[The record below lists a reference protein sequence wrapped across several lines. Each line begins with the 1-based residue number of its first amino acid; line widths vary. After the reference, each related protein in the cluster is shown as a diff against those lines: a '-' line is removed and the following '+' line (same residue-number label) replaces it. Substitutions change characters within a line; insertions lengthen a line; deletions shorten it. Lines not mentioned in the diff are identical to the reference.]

1 MPTLSAPRALAV
13 LDAAVVWTHDCLQAA
28 RTADAGLPTPCAGWD
43 LGDLLVHME
52 DSLAALAEAAL
63 GRVALDAPLPAAARE
78 PAVLVERVV
87 RRACHTRARWQALP
101 TGGAVEV
108 DVLALDR
115 DTLALVGALEVT
127 VHGWDVAAAVGPAR
141 RPPEDLAA
149 RLLPVAR
156 HAVPA
161 GERGGRFAP
170 ALVPT
175 DGSAAARLLAHLGR
189 DAGWRVGRPR

>member
-1 MPTLSAPRALAV
+1 M
-13 LDAAVVWTHDCLQAA
+13 VWTHDRLQAA

-63 GRVALDAPLPAAARE
+63 GRVALDALPSTVGRD

-87 RRACHTRARWQALP
+87 RRACDLRARWQVLP
-101 TGGAVEV
+101 AGGPVEV

-127 VHGWDVAAAVGPAR
+127 VHGWDVAAAVGPAP

-156 HAVPA
+156 HAVPE
-161 GERGGRFAP
+161 GERGRRFGP
-170 ALVPT
+170 AMVPA
-175 DGSAAARLLAHLGR
+175 DSSAAARLLAHVGR
-189 DAGWRVGRPR
+189 DPGWSAGAPPRS